1 MQKFGICISLT
12 YNDLLEISAVWRTF
26 YYLCRQNMRFVENLL
41 HSRALISG
49 VNIFYQYKNIWLLFA
64 EQLFY
69 LLNVYF
75 EDVLFTSKNLLLLNL
90 FSKFFLF
97 VFSII
102 YFAAPE
108 AITVPID
115 FFRRQLGK
123 VSCWCTKFFL
133 FILTVLSLK
142 KRFILIIVIILV
154 FCITMHK

>member
-90 FSKFFLF
+90 FSKFFLY

-108 AITVPID
+108 AITVPSI
-115 FFRRQLGK
+115 FS
-123 VSCWCTKFFL
+123 V
-133 FILTVLSLK
+133 VN
-142 KRFILIIVIILV
+142 
-154 FCITMHK
+154 